1 MARTSK
7 LSLDEIK
14 AAIDARNPTKP
25 GQYTGQPVPIG
36 QKEQRPPT
44 VNANRIEAIKSE
56 LVSSDPEDL
65 MLQIMEALNN
75 TVTPIPEV
83 GNFYTFVYNAK
94 TPGETYDQHPLIA
107 CTSLERWGFKGLN
120 FHWRKSRNYT
130 WNELAGQLYIV
141 QRNELDDLL
150 NIPYGK
156 FILNPR

>member
-1 MARTSK
+1 MADSFGFNAAEEAEDNRVKQYLSDLNNRTN
-7 LSLDEIK
+7 DQE
-14 AAIDARNPTKP
+14 
-25 GQYTGQPVPIG
+25 
-36 QKEQRPPT
+36 EM
-44 VNANRIEAIKSE
+44 
-56 LVSSDPEDL
+56 
-65 MLQIMEALNN
+65 MLEIMEALND

>member
-1 MARTSK
+1 MVDSFGFNAAGEAEDNRVRQYLSDLNNRTN
-7 LSLDEIK
+7 DQE
-14 AAIDARNPTKP
+14 
-25 GQYTGQPVPIG
+25 
-36 QKEQRPPT
+36 EMMM
-44 VNANRIEAIKSE
+44 E
-56 LVSSDPEDL
+56 
-65 MLQIMEALNN
+65 IMEALND

-156 FILNPR
+156 FILNPRYIIKNAYYNGSY